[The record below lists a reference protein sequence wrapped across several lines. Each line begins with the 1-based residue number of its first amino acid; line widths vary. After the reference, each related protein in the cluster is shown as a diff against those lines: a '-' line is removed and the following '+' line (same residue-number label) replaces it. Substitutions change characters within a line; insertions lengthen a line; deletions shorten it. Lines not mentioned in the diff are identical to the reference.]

1 MAQASRFNGTL
12 VTLLSVGSNDTT
24 NQCPG
29 NNVQPSTW
37 EIYKGLG
44 PAYAVGLWISVGLIC
59 LVLLLEYI
67 YLYLVFVR
75 QVPRSRRESTMWI
88 NSMFFVPTFFSYL
101 NILLPKSAPFIW
113 LFYRKVQPQ
122 CGAFLDLPTPFFSK
136 VFLTVSVLKPLG
148 GAGFGHL
155 K

>member
-1 MAQASRFNGTL
+1 MVQASRFNGTL

-37 EIYKGLG
+37 EIYQGLG

-101 NILLPKSAPFIW
+101 CILLPKSAPFVW
-113 LFYRKVQPQ
+113 LFYRKIV
-122 CGAFLDLPTPFFSK
+122 FVKDSYSK
-136 VFLTVSVLKPLG
+136 HFDEPGL
-148 GAGFGHL
+148 AGFFLRHL
-155 K
+155 IVGFPKP